1 MSTNGG
7 ISKLS
12 LEDGTFMN
20 FTISDGLQSN
30 EFNGRS
36 SFKSKDGKLFFGG
49 INGFN
54 VFDPDSVELSLFK
67 PEIIFDKFE
76 VNGVAE
82 KYISSKKLKSTD
94 NNIKVSFFTNDYKN
108 SSSAKYYYNLEGGD
122 SEWEISNSNTLLFA
136 NLAPGNYTLKVKAI
150 TQHGVSSEEASVDF
164 TIKSPFWISNLA
176 IFIYVII
183 IAIIIYLQI
192 NKLKKLDQLVS
203 KRTQELR
210 SEMKK
215 NEKLF
220 EKIIAL
226 EKNKNNYFVN
236 MSHELRTPLNVLN
249 SLNQLIKGLSKKD
262 TFITPDKL
270 SYYMD
275 VMERNCSR
283 LLSLINNLIDYAK
296 IENNSYTLNKKDE
309 NIVYLVEEIVLD
321 MKDYIEG
328 KGIDLI
334 FDTDTEEKEIS
345 CDKLEIE
352 RCIVNLLG
360 NAVKFTPEGGLIEV
374 LIQDLKDK
382 VKISVKD
389 SGIGIPEEK
398 QSMIFDKFNQVI
410 DDNSKQKNGSGL
422 GLTITK
428 HLIGLH
434 GGEIYVESKVGEGSE
449 FIIILPVNNN

>member
-1 MSTNGG
+1 M
-7 ISKLS
+7 
-12 LEDGTFMN
+12 
-20 FTISDGLQSN
+20 
-30 EFNGRS
+30 
-36 SFKSKDGKLFFGG
+36 
-49 INGFN
+49 
-54 VFDPDSVELSLFK
+54 
-67 PEIIFDKFE
+67 
-76 VNGVAE
+76 
-82 KYISSKKLKSTD
+82 
-94 NNIKVSFFTNDYKN
+94 
-108 SSSAKYYYNLEGGD
+108 
-122 SEWEISNSNTLLFA
+122 
-136 NLAPGNYTLKVKAI
+136 
-150 TQHGVSSEEASVDF
+150 
-164 TIKSPFWISNLA
+164 
-176 IFIYVII
+176 II

-215 NEKLF
+215 NKQLF

-249 SLNQLIKGLSKKD
+249 GLNQLIKGLSKKD

-283 LLSLINNLIDYAK
+283 LLSLINNLIDYAKIENNSYTLNKKDENIVYLVEEIVLDMKDYIEGKGIDLIFDTDTEYAK

>member
-67 PEIIFDKFE
+67 PQVIFDKFE
-76 VNGVAE
+76 VNCVTE

-108 SSSAKYYYNLEGGD
+108 STSAKYYYNLNGGD
-122 SEWEISNSNTLLFA
+122 SEWEVSNSNTLLFA
-136 NLAPGNYTLKVKAI
+136 NLSPGNYTLKVKAI
-150 TQHGVSSEEASVDF
+150 TQHGISTEEACVDF
-164 TIKSPFWISNLA
+164 TIKRSFWISNLA

-192 NKLKKLDQLVS
+192 NKLKKLDQLVN

-210 SEMKK
+210 GEMKK
-215 NEKLF
+215 NKQLF
-220 EKIIAL
+220 EKIIEF

-249 SLNQLIKGLSKKD
+249 SLNQLIKGL
-262 TFITPDKL
+262 
-270 SYYMD
+270 Y
-275 VMERNCSR
+275 NSR
-283 LLSLINNLIDYAK
+283 
-296 IENNSYTLNKKDE
+296 
-309 NIVYLVEEIVLD
+309 
-321 MKDYIEG
+321 
-328 KGIDLI
+328 
-334 FDTDTEEKEIS
+334 
-345 CDKLEIE
+345 
-352 RCIVNLLG
+352 
-360 NAVKFTPEGGLIEV
+360 
-374 LIQDLKDK
+374 
-382 VKISVKD
+382 
-389 SGIGIPEEK
+389 
-398 QSMIFDKFNQVI
+398 
-410 DDNSKQKNGSGL
+410 
-422 GLTITK
+422 
-428 HLIGLH
+428 
-434 GGEIYVESKVGEGSE
+434 
-449 FIIILPVNNN
+449 

>member
-108 SSSAKYYYNLEGGD
+108 SSSAKYYYNLNGGD
-122 SEWEISNSNTLLFA
+122 SEWEVSNSNTLLFA
-136 NLAPGNYTLKVKAI
+136 NLSPGNYTLKVKAI
-150 TQHGVSSEEASVDF
+150 TQHGVSSEEACVDF
-164 TIKSPFWISNLA
+164 TIKRSFWISNLA

-183 IAIIIYLQI
+183 IAIIIYLKI
-192 NKLKKLDQLVS
+192 NKLKKLDQLVN
-203 KRTQELR
+203 KRIQELR
-210 SEMKK
+210 CEMKK

-249 SLNQLIKGLSKKD
+249 GLNQLIKGLSKKD

-309 NIVYLVEEIVLD
+309 NIV
-321 MKDYIEG
+321 
-328 KGIDLI
+328 
-334 FDTDTEEKEIS
+334 
-345 CDKLEIE
+345 
-352 RCIVNLLG
+352 
-360 NAVKFTPEGGLIEV
+360 
-374 LIQDLKDK
+374 
-382 VKISVKD
+382 
-389 SGIGIPEEK
+389 
-398 QSMIFDKFNQVI
+398 
-410 DDNSKQKNGSGL
+410 
-422 GLTITK
+422 
-428 HLIGLH
+428 
-434 GGEIYVESKVGEGSE
+434 
-449 FIIILPVNNN
+449 

>member
-67 PEIIFDKFE
+67 PQVIFDKFE
-76 VNGVAE
+76 VNGVTE

-108 SSSAKYYYNLEGGD
+108 STSAKYYYNLEGGD
-122 SEWEISNSNTLLFA
+122 SEWQVSNSNTLLFA
-136 NLAPGNYTLKVKAI
+136 NLSPGNYTLKVKAI
-150 TQHGVSSEEASVDF
+150 TQHGISTEEACVDF
-164 TIKSPFWISNLA
+164 TIKRSFWISNLA

-192 NKLKKLDQLVS
+192 NKLKKLDQLVN

-210 SEMKK
+210 GEMKK
-215 NEKLF
+215 NKQLF
-220 EKIIAL
+220 EKIIAF

-249 SLNQLIKGLSKKD
+249 GLNQLIKGLSKKD
-262 TFITPDKL
+262 T
-270 SYYMD
+270 
-275 VMERNCSR
+275 
-283 LLSLINNLIDYAK
+283 
-296 IENNSYTLNKKDE
+296 
-309 NIVYLVEEIVLD
+309 
-321 MKDYIEG
+321 
-328 KGIDLI
+328 
-334 FDTDTEEKEIS
+334 
-345 CDKLEIE
+345 
-352 RCIVNLLG
+352 
-360 NAVKFTPEGGLIEV
+360 
-374 LIQDLKDK
+374 
-382 VKISVKD
+382 
-389 SGIGIPEEK
+389 
-398 QSMIFDKFNQVI
+398 
-410 DDNSKQKNGSGL
+410 
-422 GLTITK
+422 
-428 HLIGLH
+428 
-434 GGEIYVESKVGEGSE
+434 
-449 FIIILPVNNN
+449 